1 MRRARAGFTLLE
13 MLVAIAIFAS
23 LALMAQQV
31 TNGVTRVNSAVA
43 GHDQKLN
50 LMQQTMS
57 FLTHDLTQMMPRPV
71 RGDQGQR
78 EPALLAGAGVLASES
93 EGMRFVRGGVVNPLM
108 RLPRS
113 NLLTVGYRIH
123 DGYLERLAWPLTD
136 AAGSVKPTMQKLI
149 PADSLRLQFYA
160 ANQPL
165 ADISEMRVVQG
176 MDAGLYQKLKPLVCA
191 LPMTRQQININTLD
205 VAQSVILEALFDP
218 WLSPVQARA
227 LLQQRPAKGWE
238 DVDQFLAQPL
248 LADVDERTKK
258 QLKTVLSVDSNYF
271 WLRSDITV
279 NEIELTMNSLIVRM
293 GPQHFSVLWHQ
304 TGESE

>member
-123 DGYLERLAWPLTD
+123 SGYLERLANNAKINPGGFAPFAVLRRH
-136 AAGSVKPTMQKLI
+136 ALAGELVISAGDSCGSTHNPAFATMG
-149 PADSLRLQFYA
+149 R
-160 ANQPL
+160 N
-165 ADISEMRVVQG
+165 
-176 MDAGLYQKLKPLVCA
+176 
-191 LPMTRQQININTLD
+191 
-205 VAQSVILEALFDP
+205 
-218 WLSPVQARA
+218 
-227 LLQQRPAKGWE
+227 
-238 DVDQFLAQPL
+238 
-248 LADVDERTKK
+248 
-258 QLKTVLSVDSNYF
+258 
-271 WLRSDITV
+271 
-279 NEIELTMNSLIVRM
+279 
-293 GPQHFSVLWHQ
+293 
-304 TGESE
+304 

>member
-1 MRRARAGFTLLE
+1 
-13 MLVAIAIFAS
+13 
-23 LALMAQQV
+23 MAQQV

-136 AAGSVKPTMQKLI
+136 AAGSVKPTMKKLI
-149 PADSLRLQFYA
+149 PADSLRLQFY
-160 ANQPL
+160 
-165 ADISEMRVVQG
+165 DG
-176 MDAGLYQKLKPLVCA
+176 
-191 LPMTRQQININTLD
+191 TRWQE
-205 VAQSVILEALFDP
+205 S
-218 WLSPVQARA
+218 WSSVQAIPVAVRMT
-227 LLQQRPAKGWE
+227 LHSPQWG
-238 DVDQFLAQPL
+238 
-248 LADVDERTKK
+248 
-258 QLKTVLSVDSNYF
+258 
-271 WLRSDITV
+271 
-279 NEIELTMNSLIVRM
+279 EIERIWLLR
-293 GPQHFSVLWHQ
+293 GPQ
-304 TGESE
+304 

>member
-108 RLPRS
+108 RIWLAMRNGLS
-113 NLLTVGYRIH
+113 AASMNAG
-123 DGYLERLAWPLTD
+123 DGAPGGRW
-136 AAGSVKPTMQKLI
+136 
-149 PADSLRLQFYA
+149 LRLC
-160 ANQPL
+160 
-165 ADISEMRVVQG
+165 S
-176 MDAGLYQKLKPLVCA
+176 
-191 LPMTRQQININTLD
+191 
-205 VAQSVILEALFDP
+205 
-218 WLSPVQARA
+218 SPSSMSRIY
-227 LLQQRPAKGWE
+227 R
-238 DVDQFLAQPL
+238 F
-248 LADVDERTKK
+248 
-258 QLKTVLSVDSNYF
+258 
-271 WLRSDITV
+271 
-279 NEIELTMNSLIVRM
+279 
-293 GPQHFSVLWHQ
+293 H
-304 TGESE
+304 

>member
-43 GHDQKLN
+43 DHDQKLN

-93 EGMRFVRGGVVNPLM
+93 GGMRFVRGGVVNPLM
-108 RLPRS
+108 RPPRS

-149 PADSLRLQFYA
+149 PADSLRLQFY
-160 ANQPL
+160 
-165 ADISEMRVVQG
+165 DG
-176 MDAGLYQKLKPLVCA
+176 
-191 LPMTRQQININTLD
+191 TRWQE
-205 VAQSVILEALFDP
+205 S
-218 WLSPVQARA
+218 WSSVQAIPVAVRMT
-227 LLQQRPAKGWE
+227 LHSPQWG
-238 DVDQFLAQPL
+238 
-248 LADVDERTKK
+248 
-258 QLKTVLSVDSNYF
+258 
-271 WLRSDITV
+271 
-279 NEIELTMNSLIVRM
+279 EIERIWLLR
-293 GPQHFSVLWHQ
+293 GPQLS
-304 TGESE
+304 

>member
-1 MRRARAGFTLLE
+1 MKRTRAGFTLLE

-43 GHDQKLN
+43 DHDQKLN

-149 PADSLRLQFYA
+149 PADSLRLQFYDGTRWQESWSSVQA
-160 ANQPL
+160 IPVAVSRPLGAVLRRQSTAGRYQRDARGAGNGRRALSKTETAGLCAADDPPANQHQYL
-165 ADISEMRVVQG
+165 R
-176 MDAGLYQKLKPLVCA
+176 
-191 LPMTRQQININTLD
+191 RH
-205 VAQSVILEALFDP
+205 
-218 WLSPVQARA
+218 
-227 LLQQRPAKGWE
+227 AKC
-238 DVDQFLAQPL
+238 
-248 LADVDERTKK
+248 
-258 QLKTVLSVDSNYF
+258 DS
-271 WLRSDITV
+271 
-279 NEIELTMNSLIVRM
+279 
-293 GPQHFSVLWHQ
+293 
-304 TGESE
+304 

>member
-1 MRRARAGFTLLE
+1 MVPVAQETTVNTVRLPYSFSRRFS
-13 MLVAIAIFAS
+13 LVAWCEAS
-23 LALMAQQV
+23 LEILHVHPLSLSVLQELQR
-31 TNGVTRVNSAVA
+31 GLNSAVA
-43 GHDQKLN
+43 DHDQKLN

-149 PADSLRLQFYA
+149 PADSLRLQFY
-160 ANQPL
+160 
-165 ADISEMRVVQG
+165 DG
-176 MDAGLYQKLKPLVCA
+176 
-191 LPMTRQQININTLD
+191 TRWQE
-205 VAQSVILEALFDP
+205 S
-218 WLSPVQARA
+218 WSSVQAIPVAVRMT
-227 LLQQRPAKGWE
+227 LHSPQWG
-238 DVDQFLAQPL
+238 
-248 LADVDERTKK
+248 
-258 QLKTVLSVDSNYF
+258 
-271 WLRSDITV
+271 
-279 NEIELTMNSLIVRM
+279 EIERIWLLR
-293 GPQHFSVLWHQ
+293 GPQ
-304 TGESE
+304 

>member
-1 MRRARAGFTLLE
+1 MRRTRAGFTLLE

-43 GHDQKLN
+43 DHDQKLN

-149 PADSLRLQFYA
+149 PADSLRLQFY
-160 ANQPL
+160 
-165 ADISEMRVVQG
+165 DG
-176 MDAGLYQKLKPLVCA
+176 
-191 LPMTRQQININTLD
+191 TRWQE
-205 VAQSVILEALFDP
+205 S
-218 WLSPVQARA
+218 WSSVQAIPVA
-227 LLQQRPAKGWE
+227 
-238 DVDQFLAQPL
+238 
-248 LADVDERTKK
+248 
-258 QLKTVLSVDSNYF
+258 
-271 WLRSDITV
+271 
-279 NEIELTMNSLIVRM
+279 VRM
-293 GPQHFSVLWHQ
+293 TLHSPQW
-304 TGESE
+304 GE

>member
-1 MRRARAGFTLLE
+1 MRRTRAGFTLLE

-57 FLTHDLTQMMPRPV
+57 FLNHDLTQMMPRPV

-136 AAGSVKPTMQKLI
+136 AAGSRITYLAKSQFADFEPRGPIQAGTVVKGLDTENNL
-149 PADSLRLQFYA
+149 LVVGRLF
-160 ANQPL
+160 
-165 ADISEMRVVQG
+165 
-176 MDAGLYQKLKPLVCA
+176 
-191 LPMTRQQININTLD
+191 
-205 VAQSVILEALFDP
+205 
-218 WLSPVQARA
+218 
-227 LLQQRPAKGWE
+227 
-238 DVDQFLAQPL
+238 
-248 LADVDERTKK
+248 
-258 QLKTVLSVDSNYF
+258 
-271 WLRSDITV
+271 
-279 NEIELTMNSLIVRM
+279 
-293 GPQHFSVLWHQ
+293 
-304 TGESE
+304 

>member
-1 MRRARAGFTLLE
+1 MRRTRAGFTLLE

-43 GHDQKLN
+43 DHDQKLN

-93 EGMRFVRGGVVNPLM
+93 EGMRFVR
-108 RLPRS
+108 
-113 NLLTVGYRIH
+113 IH

-149 PADSLRLQFYA
+149 PADSLRLQFY
-160 ANQPL
+160 
-165 ADISEMRVVQG
+165 DG
-176 MDAGLYQKLKPLVCA
+176 
-191 LPMTRQQININTLD
+191 TRWQE
-205 VAQSVILEALFDP
+205 S
-218 WLSPVQARA
+218 WSSVQAIPVAVRMT
-227 LLQQRPAKGWE
+227 LHSPQWG
-238 DVDQFLAQPL
+238 
-248 LADVDERTKK
+248 
-258 QLKTVLSVDSNYF
+258 
-271 WLRSDITV
+271 
-279 NEIELTMNSLIVRM
+279 EIERIWLLR
-293 GPQHFSVLWHQ
+293 GPQ
-304 TGESE
+304 

>member
-1 MRRARAGFTLLE
+1 MRRTRAGFTLLE

-43 GHDQKLN
+43 DHDQKLN

-123 DGYLERLAWPLTD
+123 DGYLERLAWPLT
-136 AAGSVKPTMQKLI
+136 
-149 PADSLRLQFYA
+149 
-160 ANQPL
+160 
-165 ADISEMRVVQG
+165 
-176 MDAGLYQKLKPLVCA
+176 
-191 LPMTRQQININTLD
+191 RQQININTLD
-205 VAQSVILEALFDP
+205 VTQSVILEALFDP

>member
-1 MRRARAGFTLLE
+1 MRRTRAGFTLLE

-43 GHDQKLN
+43 DHDQKLN

-108 RLPRS
+108 RMPRS

-123 DGYLERLAWPLTD
+123 DGYLERLSWPLTD
-136 AAGSVKPTMQKLI
+136 AASAASDVYKRQE
-149 PADSLRLQFYA
+149 AD
-160 ANQPL
+160 N
-165 ADISEMRVVQG
+165 
-176 MDAGLYQKLKPLVCA
+176 
-191 LPMTRQQININTLD
+191 
-205 VAQSVILEALFDP
+205 
-218 WLSPVQARA
+218 
-227 LLQQRPAKGWE
+227 AK
-238 DVDQFLAQPL
+238 
-248 LADVDERTKK
+248 
-258 QLKTVLSVDSNYF
+258 VDSGRF
-271 WLRSDITV
+271 APFAVLRRHALAG
-279 NEIELTMNSLIVRM
+279 ELVVSTGDPCGSAHDSAFAAM
-293 GPQHFSVLWHQ
+293 GRD
-304 TGESE
+304 

>member
-1 MRRARAGFTLLE
+1 MRRTCAGFTLLE

-57 FLTHDLTQMMPRPV
+57 FLNHDLTQMMPRPV

-123 DGYLERLAWPLTD
+123 GGYLERLAWPLTD
-136 AAGSVKPTMQKLI
+136 AAGSVKPTTQKLI
-149 PADSLRLQFYA
+149 PADSLRLQFY
-160 ANQPL
+160 
-165 ADISEMRVVQG
+165 DG
-176 MDAGLYQKLKPLVCA
+176 
-191 LPMTRQQININTLD
+191 TRWQE
-205 VAQSVILEALFDP
+205 S
-218 WLSPVQARA
+218 WSSVQA
-227 LLQQRPAKGWE
+227 
-238 DVDQFLAQPL
+238 
-248 LADVDERTKK
+248 
-258 QLKTVLSVDSNYF
+258 N
-271 WLRSDITV
+271 
-279 NEIELTMNSLIVRM
+279 
-293 GPQHFSVLWHQ
+293 
-304 TGESE
+304 